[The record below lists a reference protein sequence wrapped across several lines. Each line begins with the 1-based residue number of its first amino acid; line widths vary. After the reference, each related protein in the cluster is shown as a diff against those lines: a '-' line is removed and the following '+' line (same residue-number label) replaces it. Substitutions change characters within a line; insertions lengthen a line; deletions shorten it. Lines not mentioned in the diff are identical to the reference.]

1 MSNNYASYYTLS
13 PSSMQG
19 NNYVQSQTVGPLST
33 SQTPGAIRYHS
44 YGALPGKHPNPPK
57 YYPSDFGSEFSQ
69 NRFQYSQCDTSWKQQ
84 ALAREKL
91 IASNRAY
98 HYMSKSTQKQWP
110 TESGHMNYITPIS
123 SSMRTSILKR
133 GSIGKSSYKQGLPD
147 KDFLT
152 YKSYDKSFV
161 HTRLQRAR
169 SQGCVAPAKKGS
181 IYNKTCTAG
190 GGICTSG
197 SIVGQGY

>member
-84 ALAREKL
+84 E
-91 IASNRAY
+91 
-98 HYMSKSTQKQWP
+98 
-110 TESGHMNYITPIS
+110 
-123 SSMRTSILKR
+123 
-133 GSIGKSSYKQGLPD
+133 LP
-147 KDFLT
+147 
-152 YKSYDKSFV
+152 
-161 HTRLQRAR
+161 
-169 SQGCVAPAKKGS
+169 
-181 IYNKTCTAG
+181 
-190 GGICTSG
+190 
-197 SIVGQGY
+197 